1 MLESEG
7 VKSYLA
13 TGSAEF
19 DNDDK
24 LAISVACMLTFIQD
38 NFTGPDLD
46 ESFRLETIDDKENA
60 ERILIDGIELNA
72 NIRHV
77 SLLTFSGK
85 ILDQLVQEFPSDL
98 VSHVTT
104 LLILQIV
111 LIVSS

>member
-7 VKSYLA
+7 VKSYLE
-13 TGSAEF
+13 TGSGEF
-19 DNDDK
+19 GNDDK

-38 NFTGPDLD
+38 NFTGPDLN
-46 ESFRLETIDDKENA
+46 EAFQLKTFDDKENA

-72 NIRHV
+72 NIRHI

-98 VSHVTT
+98 VS
-104 LLILQIV
+104 QDNC
-111 LIVSS
+111 SCANCAN